1 MRMEEVHLRVRVT
14 PRAGRDALAG
24 WQDGV
29 LRVRLAAAPVD
40 GRANDAL
47 VRFLASCLHIPTR
60 DVRLLAGERGRQKR
74 LAVAGLSE
82 AELRDRLGYPGA

>member
-1 MRMEEVHLRVRVT
+1 MDEVLLRVRVT

-47 VRFLASCLHIPTR
+47 IRFLASLLRVPAGN
-60 DVRLLAGERGRQKR
+60 VRLLGGERGRQKR

-82 AELRDRLGYPGA
+82 SELRNRLGYTGE